1 MLAVKG
7 IYKAGQVIFSDQNLP
22 QEKHLVIVTF
32 LDEERDD
39 SFKET
44 SLIYKNPRLRKLLR
58 FKKEDGDFI
67 QSLHRARQKAYQ
79 QFIDNIDFLQGGK
92 LK

>member
-7 IYKAGQVIFSDQNLP
+7 IYKAGKISFLDQNLP
-22 QEKHLVIVTF
+22 QERYTVIVTF
-32 LDEERDD
+32 LDEERDA
-39 SFKET
+39 SSKET
-44 SLIYKNPRLRKLLR
+44 SLVYKNPRLRKLLR

-67 QSLHRARQKAYQ
+67 QSLHRARRKAYQ
-79 QFIDNIDFLQGGK
+79 QFMDNIDFLKEGN